1 MKHNYQKP
9 TVDAVQLTTKHASF
23 QMTSV
28 KNNSR
33 KYSGSIVDDEQPE
46 EEQ

>member
-23 QMTSV
+23 QITSE
-28 KNNSR
+28 NYSR